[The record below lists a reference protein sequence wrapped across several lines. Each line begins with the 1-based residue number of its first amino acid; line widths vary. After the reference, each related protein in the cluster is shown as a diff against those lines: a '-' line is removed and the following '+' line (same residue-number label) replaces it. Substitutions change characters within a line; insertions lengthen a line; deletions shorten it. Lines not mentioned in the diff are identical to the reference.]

1 LEVTVPEAEEGEVKA
16 KELEEEEGADGLNG
30 DKWG

>member
-1 LEVTVPEAEEGEVKA
+1 LKLEVTVPEDEEREIEA
-16 KELEEEEGADGLNG
+16 KELEEEEGLNG